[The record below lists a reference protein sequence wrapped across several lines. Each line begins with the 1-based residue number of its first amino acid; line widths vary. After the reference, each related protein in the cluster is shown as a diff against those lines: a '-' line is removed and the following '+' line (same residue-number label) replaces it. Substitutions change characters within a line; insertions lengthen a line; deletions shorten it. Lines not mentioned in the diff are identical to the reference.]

1 MTVRDVII
9 AYSTTNENLVLY
21 AKRIDGQLLPSS
33 EAVLLDLTEEEQD
46 MKPEEVAKKKCP
58 GFSYCM
64 EMFLI
69 QEFMH
74 DLDALA
80 EVMDMDKKIKK
91 LIYYIEYDAYDPS

>member
-1 MTVRDVII
+1 MNLRDVII
-9 AYSTTNENLVLY
+9 ANSTINEDLVLY

-33 EAVLLDLTEEEQD
+33 EAVLLELTEEEQGMNTD
-46 MKPEEVAKKKCP
+46 EVSNRKCP

-69 QEFMH
+69 QEMMQ

-80 EVMDMDKKIKK
+80 EKMDMNKKIDRV
-91 LIYYIEYDAYDPS
+91 IYYIENDA

>member
-1 MTVRDVII
+1 MNLRDVII
-9 AYSTTNENLVLY
+9 ASSTINEGLVIY

-33 EAVLLDLTEEEQD
+33 EAVLLELTEEEQD
-46 MKPEEVAKKKCP
+46 MNTDEVASRKCP

-69 QEFMH
+69 QEMMQ

-80 EVMDMDKKIKK
+80 EKMDMDKKIDRV
-91 LIYYIEYDAYDPS
+91 IYYIEYDA